1 MKPEENLHPLVYQ
14 SLLRYLGYGWNNA
27 LIQSL
32 LRYRFNVKI
41 SQRCLN
47 TFRKGGNCSTQCQ
60 SLCPFLKSVM

>member
-1 MKPEENLHPLVYQ
+1 MKPDEVLHPLVYQ
-14 SLLRYLGYGWNNA
+14 SLLRYVGYGWGNA

-47 TFRKGGNCSTQCQ
+47 TFRSGGDCTAQCQ
-60 SLCPFLKSVM
+60 SLCPFRNNIM

>member
-14 SLLRYLGYGWNNA
+14 SLLRYIGYGWNNA

-32 LRYRFNVKI
+32 VRYRFNVKI

-47 TFRKGGNCSTQCQ
+47 TFR
-60 SLCPFLKSVM
+60 